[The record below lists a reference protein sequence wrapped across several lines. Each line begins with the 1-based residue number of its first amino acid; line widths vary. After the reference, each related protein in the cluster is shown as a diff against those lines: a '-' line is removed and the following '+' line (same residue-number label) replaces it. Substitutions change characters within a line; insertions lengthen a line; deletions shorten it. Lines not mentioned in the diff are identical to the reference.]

1 VERSRN
7 VKQIQDS
14 LVDGSARDVVLKAAQ
29 VNGDSNRKE
38 KTMAV
43 SKKIEGMIQQSS
55 WIRKM
60 FEDGI
65 RLKQQFGAENVFDF
79 SLGNPNVPP
88 PRELLKAL
96 LEVAKDERPGVHA
109 YMPNAGFPE
118 TRAAVAARLSGE
130 HGVKIAAEHVIMT
143 CGAAGALNV
152 ILKTLLDPGDEVI
165 VPAPYFVE
173 YRAYVDNHN
182 GVLKLVKTKEDFSLD
197 LWAIAEAITEKTK
210 VILINTP
217 NNPTGRVYDETSI
230 RALASLLEDKGK
242 KFGRALYLISD
253 EPYDKIVYD
262 GAKVPSLLKH
272 YPHSLVA
279 NSYSKTLSI
288 PGERIGFIAVNPGAD
303 DLEILLGG
311 LVMCNR
317 MLGFVNAPAFMQRVL
332 PKVLEAGVN
341 VGEYQRKRD
350 LLCDGLGACGYEF
363 TKPEGAFYLF
373 PKTPVADDVE
383 YVRALQKKNILTV
396 PGSGFGAPGYFRI
409 AYCVDEATIV
419 NSLKGFGDVMRQYR
433 K

>member
-1 VERSRN
+1 
-7 VKQIQDS
+7 
-14 LVDGSARDVVLKAAQ
+14 
-29 VNGDSNRKE
+29 
-38 KTMAV
+38 MAV
-43 SKKIEGMIQQSS
+43 SKKIEGMITKSS

-88 PRELLKAL
+88 PPELKKAL
-96 LEVAKDERPGVHA
+96 LEVARDERPGVHA
-109 YMPNAGFPE
+109 YMPNAGFLE
-118 TRAAVAARLSGE
+118 TRAAVASKLSRD
-130 HGVKIAAEHVIMT
+130 HGVKLSADHVIMT

-152 ILKTLLDPGDEVI
+152 ILKTVLDPGDEVI

-173 YRAYVDNHN
+173 YQSYVDNHN
-182 GVLKLVKTKEDFSLD
+182 GVIRLVKSKEDFSLD
-197 LWAIAEAITEKTK
+197 LWAVAEAITEKTK
-210 VILINTP
+210 AVLINTP
-217 NNPTGRVYDETSI
+217 NNPTGRVYDEASI

-242 KFGRALYLISD
+242 KFERAIHLISD

-262 GAKVPSLLKH
+262 GMKVPSLLKA
-272 YPHSLVA
+272 YRHSLIA

-288 PGERIGFIAVNPGAD
+288 PGERIGFIAVNPAID
-303 DLEILLGG
+303 SLDLLLGG

-317 MLGFVNAPAFMQRVL
+317 TLGFVNAPAFIQRVL
-332 PKVLEAGVN
+332 PKVLDVEVN
-341 VGEYQRKRD
+341 VAEYQRKRD
-350 LLCDGLGACGYEF
+350 LLCDGLAACGYEF

-373 PKTPVADDVE
+373 PKSPIADDVE
-383 YVRALQKKNILTV
+383 FVRALQKKNILTV

-409 AYCVDEATIV
+409 AYCVEDKTIV
-419 NSLKGFGDVMRQYR
+419 NSLKGFGEVIREFR

>member
-1 VERSRN
+1 
-7 VKQIQDS
+7 
-14 LVDGSARDVVLKAAQ
+14 
-29 VNGDSNRKE
+29 
-38 KTMAV
+38 MAV
-43 SKKIEGMIQQSS
+43 SKKIEGMITKSS

-88 PRELLKAL
+88 PPELKKAL
-96 LEVAKDERPGVHA
+96 LDVAKDERPGVHA
-109 YMPNAGFPE
+109 YMPNAGYPE
-118 TRAAVAARLSGE
+118 TRAAVASKLSRD
-130 HGVKIAAEHVIMT
+130 HGVKLAADHVIMT

-165 VPAPYFVE
+165 IPAPYFVE
-173 YRAYVDNHN
+173 YQSYVDNH
-182 GVLKLVKTKEDFSLD
+182 GGAVRLVKSKEDFSLD
-197 LWAIAEAITEKTK
+197 LWAVEEAITEKTK
-210 VILINTP
+210 AVLINTP
-217 NNPTGRVYDETSI
+217 NNPTGRVYDEASI
-230 RALASLLEDKGK
+230 RALASLLEDKEK
-242 KFGRALYLISD
+242 KIGHAIHLISD

-262 GAKVPSLLKH
+262 GVKVPSLLKA
-272 YPHSLVA
+272 YRNSLVA

-288 PGERIGFIAVNPGAD
+288 PGERIGFIAVNPAVD
-303 DLEILLGG
+303 SLDLLLGG

-317 MLGFVNAPAFMQRVL
+317 TLGFVNAPAFIQRVL
-332 PKVLEAGVN
+332 PRVLDVEVN

-350 LLCDGLGACGYEF
+350 LLCDGLAACGYEF

-373 PKTPVADDVE
+373 PKSPIADDVE
-383 YVRALQKKNILTV
+383 FVRALQKKNILTV

-409 AYCVDEATIV
+409 AYCVEDKTILA
-419 NSLKGFGDVMRQYR
+419 SLKGFGEVIRQFR

>member
-1 VERSRN
+1 
-7 VKQIQDS
+7 
-14 LVDGSARDVVLKAAQ
+14 
-29 VNGDSNRKE
+29 
-38 KTMAV
+38 MAV
-43 SKKIEGMIQQSS
+43 SRKIEGAITKSS

-88 PRELLKAL
+88 PPELKKAL
-96 LEVAKDERPGVHA
+96 LDVAKDDRPGVHA

-118 TRAAVAARLSGE
+118 TRAAVASKLSRD
-130 HGVKIAAEHVIMT
+130 HGVSIAADHVIMT

-165 VPAPYFVE
+165 VPAPFFVE
-173 YRAYVDNHN
+173 YLSYVDHHG
-182 GVLKLVKTKEDFSLD
+182 GVVKLVKSKGDFSLD
-197 LWAIAEAITEKTK
+197 LWAVEEAITEKTK
-210 VILINTP
+210 AVLINTP
-217 NNPTGRVYDETSI
+217 NNPTGRIYDEAAI

-242 KFGRALYLISD
+242 KFGQAIHLISD

-262 GAKVPSLLKH
+262 GMKVPSLLKA
-272 YPHSLVA
+272 YRHSLIA

-288 PGERIGFIAVNPGAD
+288 PGERIGFIAVNPAID
-303 DLEILLGG
+303 SLDLLLGG

-317 MLGFVNAPAFMQRVL
+317 TLGFVNAPAFIQRVL
-332 PKVLEAGVN
+332 PRVLDVEVN
-341 VGEYQRKRD
+341 VAEYQRKRD
-350 LLCDGLGACGYEF
+350 LLCDGLAACGYEF

-373 PKTPVADDVE
+373 PKSPIADDVE
-383 YVRALQKKNILTV
+383 FVRALQKKNILTV

-409 AYCVDEATIV
+409 AYCVEDRTIV
-419 NSLKGFGDVMRQYR
+419 NSLKGFGEVIREFR